1 MSVQKKTKR
10 GVFVVDKQGKVLA
23 AEQGGPQPTVDAV
36 KRVVDGMG
44 KNGAAVAKKMEEGVK
59 NAEDKEA
66 AETAAEVADAA
77 VAAGA

>member
-10 GVFVVDKQGKVLA
+10 GVFIVDKQGKVMV

-44 KNGAAVAKKMEEGVK
+44 KSGTAVAKKMEEGIK
-59 NAEDKEA
+59 NGENKEA

-77 VAAGA
+77 VAAGL